1 MKQEPKRLMLYFQD
15 SKEYET
21 VRYNAF
27 KEHIS
32 MSKWIINR
40 IFDKPKRK
48 VYLDVKS
55 KRLIIKEPSI

>member
-15 SKEYET
+15 PKEYET
-21 VRYNAF
+21 IRYNAF

-40 IFDKPKRK
+40 IFGRNSKT
-48 VYLDVKS
+48 YQDVKEQED
-55 KRLIIKEPSI
+55 RI